1 MICTFLFRILIFGK
15 VFEDRGQRQTV
26 YNPQKI
32 LLLDDNRD
40 LLQIVQIILKG
51 QGYDTILASSIEEAT
66 LKIRIH
72 KPVLILMDVCISD
85 DDGYEFC
92 NQLKTNPDTDHIR
105 VIMMSGE
112 DCNPKMIHVAHADD
126 FMQKPFD
133 YNDLLWR
140 VDKFYSMPQVV
151 H

>member
-1 MICTFLFRILIFGK
+1 ML
-15 VFEDRGQRQTV
+15 
-26 YNPQKI
+26 YSSKI

-51 QGYDTILASSIEEAT
+51 QGYETILASSVEEAI

-85 DDGYEFC
+85 QDGYSFC
-92 NQLKTNPDTDHIR
+92 SQLKNDPDTGNIR

-112 DCNPKMIHVAHADD
+112 DANPSMVRYAHADD

-133 YNDLLWR
+133 YNDLIAR
-140 VDKFYSMPQVV
+140 VQNHYAQCRELTA
-151 H
+151 

>member
-1 MICTFLFRILIFGK
+1 MYSSK
-15 VFEDRGQRQTV
+15 
-26 YNPQKI
+26 KI

-51 QGYDTILASSIEEAT
+51 QGYETILASSIEEAL
-66 LKIRIH
+66 LKIRVH
-72 KPVLILMDVCISD
+72 KPVLILMDVYLSD
-85 DDGYEFC
+85 EDGYRFC
-92 NQLKTNPDTDHIR
+92 SKLKSDPETSNIR

-112 DCNPKMIHVAHADD
+112 DCNQRMISYAHADD

-133 YNDLLWR
+133 YNDLLGR
-140 VDKFYSMPQVV
+140 VQQHFSYAQQMV

>member
-1 MICTFLFRILIFGK
+1 MEGYLNIEAKRTT
-15 VFEDRGQRQTV
+15 VFTS
-26 YNPQKI
+26 QKI

-51 QGYDTILASSIEEAT
+51 QGYETILASSIEEAA
-66 LKIRIH
+66 LKIKIH
-72 KPVLILMDVCISD
+72 KPVLILMDVCLSD
-85 DDGYEFC
+85 QDGYRFC
-92 NQLKTNPDTDHIR
+92 SQLKNDPDTGGIR

-112 DCNPKMIHVAHADD
+112 DCNQTMISFAHADD

-133 YNDLLWR
+133 YNDLIGR
-140 VDKFYSMPQVV
+140 VQKHYHEAERVTV

>member
-1 MICTFLFRILIFGK
+1 MGK
-15 VFEDRGQRQTV
+15 TKTV
-26 YNPQKI
+26 YTSPKI

-51 QGYDTILASSIEEAT
+51 QGYDTVLASSIEEAIM
-66 LKIRIH
+66 KIRIH
-72 KPVLILMDVCISD
+72 RPVLILMDVCLSD
-85 DDGYEFC
+85 QDGYTFC
-92 NQLKTNPDTDHIR
+92 SQLKSDPDTGLIR

-112 DCNPKMIHVAHADD
+112 DCNQSMITYAHADD

-133 YNDLLWR
+133 YNDLIGR
-140 VDKFYSMPQVV
+140 VQKHYSVAQVGV